1 MFSSSQTAFLRPLQ
15 VLVIIL
21 VSYLCSYGVGEL
33 VRCRLCFGK
42 VSTSAS
48 NCIHCG
54 EPDFKPTQR
63 TIEIHQL
70 QDRDEIFFAVNGE
83 EPFTGLV
90 VDGRY
95 ASGLPKSVQE
105 YKDGRKQGQRTKWY
119 ENGQI
124 MQVCFF
130 EDGELHGVME
140 EWYENGLRMAEGNYQ
155 KGKLHGIVRRW
166 HNNGNREAEYPYEEG
181 KIVGTLIQ
189 WNRAGNMTAKKLYED
204 GKLKTRLAVDPPP
217 KVEEE
222 KEPNLENSTPANQVE
237 DRSKLFD
244 GLEFR

>member
-15 VLVIIL
+15 VLVILL
-21 VSYLCSYGVGEL
+21 VSYLCSFGVGEL

-54 EPDFKPTQR
+54 EPDFKPIQR

-140 EWYENGLRMAEGNYQ
+140 EWYENGLRMAEEITRKANFTELFGV
-155 KGKLHGIVRRW
+155 GIITES
-166 HNNGNREAEYPYEEG
+166 REAEYPYEE
-181 KIVGTLIQ
+181 V
-189 WNRAGNMTAKKLYED
+189 KL
-204 GKLKTRLAVDPPP
+204 
-217 KVEEE
+217 
-222 KEPNLENSTPANQVE
+222 
-237 DRSKLFD
+237 
-244 GLEFR
+244 